1 MYITWSEMNC
11 SIMEL
16 ALYLIRNIHV
26 DCGLP
31 LMSPYRNSETVQIIS
46 PKQCMTIERQM
57 PTLLHYIYHSNL
69 EFTFHPVPRNA
80 AEVYILLWAT
90 HHMIPG

>member
-1 MYITWSEMNC
+1 MVLIICMNNNGYPASKIVTSTGRGICISWSEMNC

-16 ALYLIRNIHV
+16 ALYMIRNIHV

-46 PKQCMTIERQM
+46 PKQCMTIERQF
-57 PTLLHYIYHSNL
+57 PTMLH
-69 EFTFHPVPRNA
+69 
-80 AEVYILLWAT
+80 
-90 HHMIPG
+90 